1 MIKSLLLSC
10 AVALAAGVIPAQA
23 QQAPGASPAPTTT
36 TPTTT
41 TPTTTTPTK
50 TTPSTTTTTA
60 PGGTVSAP
68 GQPTFGQLMSSLAQM
83 KSEVA
88 KVQQLR
94 ALSTNDVRIVKVQS
108 VASGSDTAALNNA
121 LSRNASQLAALR
133 SALARV
139 PLTASTDRHTLTFAQ
154 FLSDNKLSIDQVV
167 AADVNN
173 GSLVAFIQ

>member
-50 TTPSTTTTTA
+50 TTPSTTTTA

-94 ALSTNDVRIVKVQS
+94 MLSTNDVRLVKVQS